1 MEGYEVSAD
10 VAKLKYRIAELEQ
23 ERDLLM
29 AKLEHYRGEL
39 FKNLSILLDG
49 RAEIDLQMKKN
60 IDARKKMS
68 AEITRLN
75 EQISAERTISAERP
89 VSGETPM
96 VVRAV

>member
-23 ERDLLM
+23 ERDLLLS
-29 AKLEHYRGEL
+29 KLEHYRGEL
-39 FKNLSILLDG
+39 FKNLAILLDG

-75 EQISAERTISAERP
+75 EQISAERAVSADRHA
-89 VSGETPM
+89 SGEAPRVM
-96 VVRAV
+96 RAV